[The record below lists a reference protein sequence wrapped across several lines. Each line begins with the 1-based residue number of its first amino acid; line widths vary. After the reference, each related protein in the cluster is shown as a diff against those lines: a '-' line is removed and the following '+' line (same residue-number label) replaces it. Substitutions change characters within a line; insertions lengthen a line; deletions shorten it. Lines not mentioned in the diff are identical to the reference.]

1 MKCHDLEK
9 KMHGLSKFSKKKN
22 VTITP
27 EELQSFEGDIAHRY
41 EDGQIKGPVHL
52 SDGNEKELSRIFEKI
67 SPDDFVFSAWRNH
80 YHALLHGVP
89 ADYLKDEIMDG
100 RSMGI
105 IYDSPNFF
113 SSSIV
118 GGIIPVALGTAL
130 GYKLDPQNIKHVWCF
145 IGDMT
150 YESGLFWEAYK
161 MSRNHDLPLT
171 FIIEDNGK
179 SVTTDTK
186 RTWSGKME
194 PLDGIIYYTYS
205 SKYPHHG
212 TGNWIN
218 F

>member
-1 MKCHDLEK
+1 MEANFK
-9 KMHGLSKFSKKKN
+9 
-22 VTITP
+22 
-27 EELQSFEGDIAHRY
+27 ELKRFRDQREVGMSAKELIEFEASIAAEY
-41 EDGQIKGPVHL
+41 ERGNIKGPIHL
-52 SDGNEKELSRIFEKI
+52 SDGNELELIKIFKKI
-67 SPDDFVFSAWRNH
+67 SLDDFVFSAWRNH

-89 ADYLKDEIMDG
+89 IDYLKNEIFEG

-105 IYDSPNFF
+105 MCTEPKFF

-118 GGIIPVALGTAL
+118 GGIVPVALGTAL
-130 GYKLDPQNIKHVWCF
+130 GFKQNTNNTQHVWCF

-161 MSRNHDLPLT
+161 MSRNHKLPLT

-179 SVTTDTK
+179 SVTTDTT
-186 RTWSGKME
+186 RTWGGKMK
-194 PLDGIIYYTYS
+194 PLDGVIYYTYK

-212 TGNWIN
+212 TGKWVN

>member
-1 MKCHDLEK
+1 MEK
-9 KMHGLSKFSKKKN
+9 IMHGWSKFLSKKN
-22 VTITP
+22 VTISP
-27 EELQSFEGDIAHRY
+27 EELKKFESDIAKNY
-41 EDGQIKGPVHL
+41 EVGQIKGPIHL
-52 SDGNEKELSRIFEKI
+52 SDGNEVELIRIFEKI
-67 SPDDFVFSAWRNH
+67 SKDDFVFSAWRNH
-80 YHALLHGVP
+80 YHALLHGIP
-89 ADYLKDEIMDG
+89 EDYLKSEIVEG

-105 IYDSPNFF
+105 MYDEPKFF

-118 GGIIPVALGTAL
+118 GGIVPVALGTAL
-130 GYKLDPQNIKHVWCF
+130 GYKQDPNNDKHVWCF

-171 FIIEDNGK
+171 FVIENNGK

-186 RTWSGKME
+186 RTWNGTME
-194 PLDGIIYYTYS
+194 PLDGVIYYTYS

-212 TGNWIN
+212 TGKWVN

>member
-1 MKCHDLEK
+1 
-9 KMHGLSKFSKKKN
+9 MHGLS
-22 VTITP
+22 
-27 EELQSFEGDIAHRY
+27 QY
-41 EDGQIKGPVHL
+41 EDKRKISITASQLVDFEKEVAENYEAGKIKGPIHL
-52 SDGNEKELSRIFEKI
+52 SDGNEEDLIKIFAKI

-80 YHALLHGVP
+80 YHAILHGVP
-89 ADYLKDEIMDG
+89 QDFLTNEISAG

-105 IYDSPNFF
+105 IYDNPNFY

-118 GGIIPVALGTAL
+118 GGILPIAVGTAL
-130 GYKLDPQNIKHVWCF
+130 GYKQTSNNKKSVWCF

-161 MSRNHDLPLT
+161 MSKNFELPLT
-171 FIIEDNGK
+171 FVIEDNGK

-186 RTWSGKME
+186 KTWGGKMQ
-194 PLDGIIYYTYS
+194 PLDGVIYYKYS

-212 TGNWIN
+212 TGKWVN

>member
-1 MKCHDLEK
+1 MCTDTEK
-9 KMHGLSKFSKKKN
+9 IMHGLSKFLIKKN
-22 VTITP
+22 VALSP
-27 EELQSFEGDIAHRY
+27 EELKSFESDIASSY
-41 EDGQIKGPVHL
+41 EVGKIKGPIHL
-52 SDGNEKELSRIFEKI
+52 SDGNEEELIRIFEKI
-67 SPDDFVFSAWRNH
+67 SKDDFVFSAWRNH

-89 ADYLKDEIMDG
+89 EDYLKNEIVEG

-105 IYDSPNFF
+105 IYDKPKFF

-118 GGIIPVALGTAL
+118 GGIVPIALGTAL
-130 GYKLDPQNIKHVWCF
+130 GYRQDPNNNKRVWCF

-171 FIIEDNGK
+171 FVIENNGK

-186 RTWSGKME
+186 RTWNGIME
-194 PLDGIIYYTYS
+194 PLDGVIYYTYS

-212 TGNWIN
+212 TGKWVN